1 MGFVNILIPQA
12 LNSMCVLE
20 SLALSVL
27 VNYTFLSHT
36 EIAQEISFVLKHVR
50 GYAIMLSTPIVTW
63 RQNIIFQVAPH
74 FVFRNKILSSLY
86 DGCFDSSDFKSVMAT
101 SQAFMVIV
109 RMSLLAVMEASYFFH
124 QSIELLTQVFKGK
137 HVE

>member
-1 MGFVNILIPQA
+1 MDA
-12 LNSMCVLE
+12 
-20 SLALSVL
+20 
-27 VNYTFLSHT
+27 
-36 EIAQEISFVLKHVR
+36 
-50 GYAIMLSTPIVTW
+50 
-63 RQNIIFQVAPH
+63 
-74 FVFRNKILSSLY
+74 
-86 DGCFDSSDFKSVMAT
+86 SSDFKSVMAT